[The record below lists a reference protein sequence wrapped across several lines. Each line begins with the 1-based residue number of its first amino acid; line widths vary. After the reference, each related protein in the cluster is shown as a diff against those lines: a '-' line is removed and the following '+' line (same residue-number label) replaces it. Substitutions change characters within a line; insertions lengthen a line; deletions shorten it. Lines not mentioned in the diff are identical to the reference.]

1 MILLA
6 GLRRR
11 VLRKIRGLIVFIQFS
26 ISVAIVVFFMYLF
39 RNHTHKVIKIWMKIQ
54 MFFLGI
60 KLEIEGN
67 LDESCDLI
75 LINHQSM
82 LDIIVMEHL
91 HNRNIAWVAKK
102 EITDLFFFG
111 HIIKAPRMISID
123 RENKAGLIHLLSEA
137 KDRLSKGRPI
147 AMFPEGTRS
156 DGTYI
161 GEFKAGAKMLGN
173 KFNLKVQPVVMF
185 NTRNIVNSQK
195 MEAAPGVVKVIYLEP
210 IVASKV
216 TSWYEDCE
224 KNMKEVFEKEYKN
237 YVS

>member
-91 HNRNIAWVAKK
+91 HSRNIAWVAKK

-137 KDRLSKGRPI
+137 KIDYQKVVQLQCFQKEQEVMELILESLKLVQKWLV
-147 AMFPEGTRS
+147 T
-156 DGTYI
+156 
-161 GEFKAGAKMLGN
+161 
-173 KFNLKVQPVVMF
+173 NL
-185 NTRNIVNSQK
+185 T
-195 MEAAPGVVKVIYLEP
+195 
-210 IVASKV
+210 
-216 TSWYEDCE
+216 
-224 KNMKEVFEKEYKN
+224 
-237 YVS
+237 

>member
-1 MILLA
+1 
-6 GLRRR
+6 
-11 VLRKIRGLIVFIQFS
+11 
-26 ISVAIVVFFMYLF
+26 
-39 RNHTHKVIKIWMKIQ
+39 
-54 MFFLGI
+54 
-60 KLEIEGN
+60 
-67 LDESCDLI
+67 
-75 LINHQSM
+75 M

-91 HNRNIAWVAKK
+91 HSRNIAWVAKK

-161 GEFKAGAKMLGN
+161 GEFKAGAKMVGN

-195 MEAAPGVVKVIYLEP
+195 MEAAPGIVKVIYLEP
-210 IVASKV
+210 IVASKD